1 MSLQLYLAFVLATL
15 VLMLTPGPNMALTV
29 ANSLAHGPRR
39 ALLTVAGAG
48 SGLAVHLVIV
58 TIGLGWL
65 TTTLADWFEL
75 LRWLGVAYL
84 FWLGWTEWRA
94 HPAAIDPAAIPTA
107 PGFRLWAQ
115 GFLVCLTNPKVLLFC
130 AAFFPQFVV
139 PGAPLLAQMALLG
152 VTFIAI
158 GFICDTT
165 CAVLAGRMRKGLA
178 DQRRVRLRHRIT
190 GTLLIGTGIGLA
202 LARRA

>member
-1 MSLQLYLAFVLATL
+1 VSLELYLAFVLATV

-39 ALLTVAGAG
+39 ALLTVAGAS
-48 SGLAVHLVIV
+48 SGLVVHLVIV

-65 TTTLADWFEL
+65 TALLADWLEV
-75 LRWLGVAYL
+75 LRWVGVAYL
-84 FWLGWTEWRA
+84 LWLGWMEWRA
-94 HPAAIDPAAIPTA
+94 RPVLLDPAAVPRA
-107 PGFRLWAQ
+107 PAFRLWAQ

-139 PGAPLLAQMALLG
+139 RGGSLLLQMTVLGA
-152 VTFIAI
+152 TFIAI
-158 GFICDTT
+158 GFACDST
-165 CAVLAGRMRKGLA
+165 CAALAGRMRRGLA
-178 DQRRVRLRHRIT
+178 DLRRVRLRHRIT
-190 GTLLIGTGIGLA
+190 GTLLIGTGVGLA

>member
-39 ALLTVAGAG
+39 ALLTIAG
-48 SGLAVHLVIV
+48 SGTGLAVHLTVV

-65 TTTLADWFEL
+65 TTRLAEWMEL
-75 LRWLGVAYL
+75 LRWVGVAYL
-84 FWLGWTEWRA
+84 FWLGWMEWRVRPVA
-94 HPAAIDPAAIPTA
+94 LDPAATPPA

-115 GFLVCLTNPKVLLFC
+115 GFIVCLTNPKVLLFC

-139 PGAPLLAQMALLG
+139 PASPLLVQMALLG

-158 GFICDTT
+158 GFACDTT
-165 CAVLAGRMRKGLA
+165 CAVLAGRMRGGLA
-178 DQRRVRLRHRIT
+178 DLRRVRLRHRIT